1 MADGW
6 DRTTSPAAARK
17 GREQPG
23 AKLNRPPRH
32 SRLAK
37 PPSGPPPQQ
46 AASDPPPTSGI
57 IGLDLHRGARGK
69 QFSHL
74 LRWSQDPQTP
84 PRPPP
89 RLRPTPPKAA
99 KNVPRPHKAAPRT
112 HPKPTR
118 PTQERQGAA
127 NKPPSHA
134 QEPPRPFWGTQ
145 KPSKPLKR

>member
-74 LRWSQDPQTP
+74 LRWGILPKTP
-84 PRPPP
+84 P
-89 RLRPTPPKAA
+89 
-99 KNVPRPHKAAPRT
+99 
-112 HPKPTR
+112 
-118 PTQERQGAA
+118 
-127 NKPPSHA
+127 
-134 QEPPRPFWGTQ
+134 
-145 KPSKPLKR
+145 

>member
-74 LRWSQDPQTP
+74 LRWPATPGPPQDRPKTS
-84 PRPPP
+84 PRPPKTAKDLP
-89 RLRPTPPKAA
+89 KTALDPPKDR
-99 KNVPRPHKAAPRT
+99 PRA
-112 HPKPTR
+112 
-118 PTQERQGAA
+118 
-127 NKPPSHA
+127 S
-134 QEPPRPFWGTQ
+134 
-145 KPSKPLKR
+145 

>member
-74 LRWSQDPQTP
+74 LRWPKGAQDRPKTPQSRPKTAQDGPKTP
-84 PRPPP
+84 QDG
-89 RLRPTPPKAA
+89 PK
-99 KNVPRPHKAAPRT
+99 T
-112 HPKPTR
+112 
-118 PTQERQGAA
+118 
-127 NKPPSHA
+127 
-134 QEPPRPFWGTQ
+134 
-145 KPSKPLKR
+145 L